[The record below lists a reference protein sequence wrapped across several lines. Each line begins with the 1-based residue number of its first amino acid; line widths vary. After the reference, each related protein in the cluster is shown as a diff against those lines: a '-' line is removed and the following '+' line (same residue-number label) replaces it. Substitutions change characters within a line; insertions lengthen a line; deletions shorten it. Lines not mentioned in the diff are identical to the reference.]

1 MTAHL
6 MQNILTLAGLA
17 ALLLAIVA
25 LFKPSLFLGWA
36 ADGKR
41 TRVRACLFW
50 VLAAFLLLGAGAAL
64 AASEGRNLWVGPA
77 IFGAALAGWAYYL
90 YKFNPKILERQ
101 QQKRAEKEQRQQT
114 RQEQPA
120 ETQSQCQPPK
130 EAELPQ
136 EDKAR
141 PNPTRIDVKPYIP
154 AGDAGYKSLL
164 DDDILGPDDYTEE
177 RDFAKEWD
185 TALKEY
191 FGKKIPYDAS
201 EKLRKRF
208 DRDLAQS
215 VFNFYMYDAR
225 MRRGEIYCIV
235 PKDDY
240 YRRRFDTLAKR
251 GMAIKFTQ
259 FDKEVLSA
267 LTLTQLREIGRA
279 AGFKS
284 LRRDKAG
291 SCKMLWELPDD
302 VLLKAWDAAGI
313 DLDSIYKL
321 RKLEDVYAEITTKG
335 S

>member
-1 MTAHL
+1 ME
-6 MQNILTLAGLA
+6 NIFALAGFG
-17 ALLLAIVA
+17 ALLLALGA
-25 LFKPSLFLGWA
+25 LFKPAFLLGWA

-41 TRVRACLFW
+41 TRVRACIYWL
-50 VLAAFLLLGAGAAL
+50 LAAFFLWGCGAAL
-64 AASEGRNLWVGPA
+64 AAPEGRNLWGVPA
-77 IFGAALAGWAYYL
+77 IFGAAFAWWFHNLHKL
-90 YKFNPKILERQ
+90 NPKNLERQ
-101 QQKRAEKEQRQQT
+101 QQKHAEKEQVQRT
-114 RQEQPA
+114 KPEKSVG
-120 ETQSQCQPPK
+120 TQRQCQPQK
-130 EAELPQ
+130 EAGLPQ
-136 EDKAR
+136 EDTPG
-141 PNPTRIDVKPYIP
+141 PNTTRIDVKPYIP
-154 AGDAGYKSLL
+154 TGYAGYKSLL

-191 FGKKIPYDAS
+191 FGKKIPYDVS

-251 GMAIKFTQ
+251 GVAIKFEQ

-267 LTLTQLREIGRA
+267 LSLPKLREIGRA
-279 AGFKS
+279 AGLKS
-284 LRRDKAG
+284 LRTDKAG
-291 SCKMLWELPDD
+291 SCKMLCELPDD
-302 VLLKAWDAAGI
+302 VLLKAWEAAGI

-321 RKLEDVYAEITTKG
+321 RKLDDVYEEITKEER
-335 S
+335 